1 MLDGAS
7 FAAFADFV
15 LPANPPELLTTGLR
29 VVADFG
35 LVGVCPPAMKAMAT
49 WFKIER
55 GTALGAMVG
64 AL

>member
-1 MLDGAS
+1 
-7 FAAFADFV
+7 V
-15 LPANPPELLTTGLR
+15 IGLR
-29 VVADFG
+29 AVADFG